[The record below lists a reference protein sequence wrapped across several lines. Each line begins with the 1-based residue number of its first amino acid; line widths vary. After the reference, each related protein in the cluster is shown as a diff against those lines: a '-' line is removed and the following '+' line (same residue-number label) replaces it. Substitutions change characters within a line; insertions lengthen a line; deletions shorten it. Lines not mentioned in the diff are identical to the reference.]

1 MRKVL
6 TENQLRRLVRV
17 LVKEIAEM
25 DPKTGIL
32 TMQSLVHKNPGKTDS
47 LGVQFDEI
55 DRLRRVLLDVFST
68 MSPETADKVISDNMK
83 KNSGM

>member
-6 TENQLRRLVRV
+6 TENQLRRLVRD

-25 DPKTGIL
+25 DPETRTL
-32 TMQSLVHKNPGKTDS
+32 RMQSLVHKDPGKTAS
-47 LGVQFDEI
+47 LGDQFDEI
-55 DRLRRVLLDVFST
+55 DRLKRVLLDVFRT
-68 MSPETADKVISDNMK
+68 MTPETADKVISDIMK